1 MARSSWLDENTQTP
15 LIDDYARELTH
26 FIDALADGRI
36 DSQELKTQE
45 ARLVSLMKQ
54 VEPKLDDTQHE
65 DVTRLLCEMAAYSV
79 MQVLAEM
86 EASRPKTRLNL

>member
-1 MARSSWLDENTQTP
+1 MARSSWLDDSTQTP

-36 DSQELKTQE
+36 DSAELKAQE

-54 VEPKLDDTQHE
+54 VEPKLDDKLHE
-65 DVTRLLCEMAAYSV
+65 EVTRLLCEMAAYSV

-86 EASRPKTRLNL
+86 EAARPKTRLSL